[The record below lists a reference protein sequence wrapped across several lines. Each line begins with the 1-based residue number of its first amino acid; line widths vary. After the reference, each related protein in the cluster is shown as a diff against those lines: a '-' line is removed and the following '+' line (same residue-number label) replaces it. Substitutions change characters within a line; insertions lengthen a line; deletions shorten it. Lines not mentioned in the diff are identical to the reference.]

1 MKLSYLS
8 YFFTYETHIPDGIGF
23 ALFGP
28 WHLLWLS
35 IIFGICVRYVWI
47 YKKGDERKKRR
58 MDGLTACSLV
68 VWIVVRAIY
77 IAVIHEAFLY
87 ELPFHLCS
95 MAGILCVVHCL
106 TKWKWLGQVLYTI
119 CLPGTVLALLFPNWN
134 FYPVIHFI
142 TLEGFLFHMGIV
154 LYVAGKLASHEIQ
167 PDFAKLWQVVL
178 FLTAVVIPIYWFDK
192 RYDVNYMFV
201 NWPIRRISACL
212 AGRQDGKS
220 GVSYWLCGTCIS
232 VHAFDGCGLSYS
244 CRKEKTKVIF
254 LTHEEAGTGRC
265 HAISACRAEWH
276 LWNLSSWHL
285 CFCNHI
291 FQ

>member
-35 IIFGICVRYVWI
+35 VIFAICVRYVWI

-95 MAGILCVVHCL
+95 MAGILCAVHCL
-106 TKWKWLGQVLYTI
+106 TKWKWLGRCCIPSVSREQCWHFYFQTGTFIRSFISLHWKAFCFIWELY
-119 CLPGTVLALLFPNWN
+119 C
-134 FYPVIHFI
+134 
-142 TLEGFLFHMGIV
+142 M
-154 LYVAGKLASHEIQ
+154 
-167 PDFAKLWQVVL
+167 WQENL
-178 FLTAVVIPIYWFDK
+178 HPMKSD
-192 RYDVNYMFV
+192 
-201 NWPIRRISACL
+201 RILQNS
-212 AGRQDGKS
+212 GRWG
-220 GVSYWLCGTCIS
+220 Y
-232 VHAFDGCGLSYS
+232 F
-244 CRKEKTKVIF
+244 
-254 LTHEEAGTGRC
+254 
-265 HAISACRAEWH
+265 
-276 LWNLSSWHL
+276 
-285 CFCNHI
+285 
-291 FQ
+291 

>member
-28 WHLLWLS
+28 WHLLWLL

-134 FYPVIHFI
+134 FSFHY
-142 TLEGFLFHMGIV
+142 TGRLF
-154 LYVAGKLASHEIQ
+154 
-167 PDFAKLWQVVL
+167 
-178 FLTAVVIPIYWFDK
+178 
-192 RYDVNYMFV
+192 
-201 NWPIRRISACL
+201 
-212 AGRQDGKS
+212 
-220 GVSYWLCGTCIS
+220 VSYGNCTVCGRKTCIP
-232 VHAFDGCGLSYS
+232 
-244 CRKEKTKVIF
+244 
-254 LTHEEAGTGRC
+254 
-265 HAISACRAEWH
+265 
-276 LWNLSSWHL
+276 
-285 CFCNHI
+285 
-291 FQ
+291 

>member
-1 MKLSYLS
+1 MKFSYLS
-8 YFFTYETHIPDGIGF
+8 YFFTYETHIPDGVGF
-23 ALFGP
+23 ALLGP

-35 IIFGICVRYVWI
+35 VIFAICVGYVWI

-68 VWIVVRAIY
+68 VWIIVRAIY

-95 MAGILCVVHCL
+95 MAGILCAVHCL

-154 LYVAGKLASHEIQ
+154 LYVAGKLASHEIR

-201 NWPIRRISACL
+201 NWPSAGSPLVWLADRMGNPGYLIGYAALVFLCML
-212 AGRQDGKS
+212 LMDVGYLIVAGRRNQK
-220 GVSYWLCGTCIS
+220 L
-232 VHAFDGCGLSYS
+232 F
-244 CRKEKTKVIF
+244 F
-254 LTHEEAGTGRC
+254 
-265 HAISACRAEWH
+265 
-276 LWNLSSWHL
+276 
-285 CFCNHI
+285 
-291 FQ
+291 

>member
-1 MKLSYLS
+1 MKFSYLS

-35 IIFGICVRYVWI
+35 IIFAICVRYVWI

-95 MAGILCVVHCL
+95 MAGILCAVHCL

-201 NWPIRRISACL
+201 NWPSAGSPL
-212 AGRQDGKS
+212 
-220 GVSYWLCGTCIS
+220 V
-232 VHAFDGCGLSYS
+232 
-244 CRKEKTKVIF
+244 
-254 LTHEEAGTGRC
+254 
-265 HAISACRAEWH
+265 
-276 LWNLSSWHL
+276 
-285 CFCNHI
+285 
-291 FQ
+291 

>member
-35 IIFGICVRYVWI
+35 IIFAICVRYVWI

-95 MAGILCVVHCL
+95 MA
-106 TKWKWLGQVLYTI
+106 
-119 CLPGTVLALLFPNWN
+119 PA
-134 FYPVIHFI
+134 
-142 TLEGFLFHMGIV
+142 
-154 LYVAGKLASHEIQ
+154 AAS
-167 PDFAKLWQVVL
+167 
-178 FLTAVVIPIYWFDK
+178 
-192 RYDVNYMFV
+192 
-201 NWPIRRISACL
+201 PIR
-212 AGRQDGKS
+212 
-220 GVSYWLCGTCIS
+220 T
-232 VHAFDGCGLSYS
+232 
-244 CRKEKTKVIF
+244 
-254 LTHEEAGTGRC
+254 
-265 HAISACRAEWH
+265 
-276 LWNLSSWHL
+276 N
-285 CFCNHI
+285 
-291 FQ
+291 

>member
-35 IIFGICVRYVWI
+35 VIFGICVRYVWI

-119 CLPGTVLALLFPNWN
+119 CLPGTDRKSTRLNS
-134 FYPVIHFI
+134 
-142 TLEGFLFHMGIV
+142 
-154 LYVAGKLASHEIQ
+154 SHNRESRM
-167 PDFAKLWQVVL
+167 PS
-178 FLTAVVIPIYWFDK
+178 
-192 RYDVNYMFV
+192 
-201 NWPIRRISACL
+201 SA
-212 AGRQDGKS
+212 
-220 GVSYWLCGTCIS
+220 
-232 VHAFDGCGLSYS
+232 
-244 CRKEKTKVIF
+244 
-254 LTHEEAGTGRC
+254 
-265 HAISACRAEWH
+265 
-276 LWNLSSWHL
+276 
-285 CFCNHI
+285 
-291 FQ
+291 